1 MRRYGG
7 GTACVSVQPDADVA
21 PIVLDLGTGSRLL
34 GEELVARY
42 FPGEGLSG
50 GAPAAGSEPG
60 GATLAGE
67 PVGEPNLSLSA
78 FVTHLHFDHVQGLP
92 FFGPAL
98 RAATRLDI
106 YGPEHDGASL
116 EAAFAVFVQPPYFP
130 VGLKELPAEVRWHA
144 IADGDVVSV
153 GEAVVRAREIPHV
166 GRTLG
171 YRVECDGRSIAYLGD
186 HQAPSASSGCP
197 GVSKGALEL
206 AREADVLIHDAQYT
220 ADEFAVKGH
229 WGHSTIDYAIEVAR
243 VARVRRLVLFHHDPT
258 HDDDFL
264 DRLGSEATRLAGNR
278 FEVLVAA
285 EGLAVKLSD

>member
-7 GTACVSVQPDADVA
+7 ATACVSVQPDGDLA
-21 PIVLDLGTGSRLL
+21 PVVLDFGTGSRLL

-60 GATLAGE
+60 DDAAPDE
-67 PVGEPNLSLSA
+67 PAVDPQLFLSA

-98 RAATRLDI
+98 RSAARLDI
-106 YGPEHDGASL
+106 YGPAEDDMSL
-116 EAAFAVFVQPPYFP
+116 EEAFAPFVQPPYFP
-130 VGLKELPAEVRWHA
+130 VGLTALPADLRWHA
-144 IADGDVVSV
+144 IADGDAVSV
-153 GEAVVRAREIPHV
+153 GEATVWTREIPHV

-171 YRVECDGRSIAYLGD
+171 YRVECDGRAVAYLGD
-186 HQAPSASSGCP
+186 HQAPSASSGCT
-197 GVSKGALEL
+197 GVSKGAIEL
-206 AREADVLIHDAQYT
+206 ALEADVLIHDAQYT
-220 ADEFAVKGH
+220 AEEFAVKGH
-229 WGHSTIDYAIEVAR
+229 WGHSTIEYAIEVAR

-258 HDDDFL
+258 HDDDLL
-264 DRLGSEATRLAGNR
+264 DRLGSEAARLAGDR
-278 FEVLVAA
+278 FEVLVAS